1 MDLLLYIL
9 TGVVSGFLAGLL
21 GVGGGLIIVPAL
33 VYILPHAGYGPGVLV
48 QTAVGSSLAIIVLT
62 AVSSIRAHHRA
73 GSLDW
78 QMVRALTP
86 GICVGALAGA
96 ALAGQLRGETLRVV
110 YLVFLLAVAA
120 EMLLEWRPPSQGKAG
135 RGEAGGGRAGGGEA
149 GHGEPGRAV
158 VTATGFVIGGLSSLV
173 GIGGGTLS
181 TPFMLWCGRNIHTAV
196 ATSAA
201 IGLPIAVSGATGF
214 VLAGLGRPDLPTDAT
229 GFVAWPA
236 VAAVG
241 GVSVLLAPMGARLS
255 HRVAQRPL
263 KRTFAALLLVL
274 AARIAW
280 EMFGAG

>member
-9 TGVVSGFLAGLL
+9 TGIVSGFLAGLL

-33 VYILPHAGYGPGVLV
+33 VYTLPHAGYGPEVLV
-48 QTAVGSSLAIIVLT
+48 QTAVGSSLAVIVLT

-73 GSLDW
+73 GYVDW
-78 QMVRALTP
+78 QMVRALAP

-96 ALAGQLRGETLRVV
+96 ALAGHLRGETLRVV

-120 EMLLEWRPPSQGKAG
+120 QMLLEWRPPNRVKAG
-135 RGEAGGGRAGGGEA
+135 RVKPGRVETGGGEA

-158 VTATGFVIGGLSSLV
+158 VAATGFIIGGFSSLV

-181 TPFMLWCGRNIHTAV
+181 TPFMLWCGRNIHAAV

-214 VLAGLGRPDLPTDAT
+214 VLAGLGRPDLPAGAT

-236 VAAVG
+236 VAVVG
-241 GVSVLLAPMGARLS
+241 GVSVLLAPLGARLS

-280 EMFGAG
+280 EMFGRG